1 MQSPK
6 LSNDQHRRVNIPQAL
21 VVLTGFHITFMVSLF
36 LCKKRE
42 SLDRAYNK
50 QKKYSFLLSSRL
62 YYTRS
67 FIENKKKHKDSFPVV
82 FLREKT
88 VNFSTA
94 L

>member
-1 MQSPK
+1 MQLPK
-6 LSNDQHRRVNIPQAL
+6 LSNDQHSRVNNPQAL

-50 QKKYSFLLSSRL
+50 QKNTVSYYHPGYIIPVLLQK
-62 YYTRS
+62 T
-67 FIENKKKHKDSFPVV
+67 KKNTDSFPVV

-88 VNFSTA
+88 VNFLTA